1 MESIVHS
8 LVHRD
13 PQWGIPKRP
22 VCDSPSL
29 AEGFL
34 AQCESRQLPSYLHTL
49 HITVPDKSLR
59 WVSSTRVF
67 GFGRTSRR
75 NRGHRTRHPGWTQ
88 NMLWQV
94 LLTWKPGK
102 LIQSFQVVTMCCQ
115 RWPQK
120 LRKQRLTSRDWKEW
134 ITWRWAW
141 QIWAWSKTW
150 RAGSLGSGCL
160 QARTGGRWRT
170 GKQQQGHPGV
180 PIHHFTAKNENE
192 SFEGKCKEKQF
203 FRKMS
208 KGRRRQKLTMLTISF
223 LFAVCSFPY

>member
-1 MESIVHS
+1 MSKQH
-8 LVHRD
+8 
-13 PQWGIPKRP
+13 
-22 VCDSPSL
+22 
-29 AEGFL
+29 EGFRFWENL
-34 AQCESRQLPSYLHTL
+34 EKKSGSQDSTPRLNSEYALTGFVDLETRKTYL
-49 HITVPDKSLR
+49 
-59 WVSSTRVF
+59 
-67 GFGRTSRR
+67 
-75 NRGHRTRHPGWTQ
+75 
-88 NMLWQV
+88 
-94 LLTWKPGK
+94 
-102 LIQSFQVVTMCCQ
+102 SFQVVTRCCQ

-120 LRKQRLTSRDWKEW
+120 LRKQSLTSRDWKEW

-160 QARTGGRWRT
+160 QARSWGRWRT

-208 KGRRRQKLTMLTISF
+208 KGRRRQKLTMLTFSF